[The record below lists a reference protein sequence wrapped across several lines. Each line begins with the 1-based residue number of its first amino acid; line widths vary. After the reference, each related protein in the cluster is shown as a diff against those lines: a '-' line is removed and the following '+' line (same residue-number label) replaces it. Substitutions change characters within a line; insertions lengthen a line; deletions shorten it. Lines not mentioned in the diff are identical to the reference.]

1 MTAFSSYPRPQLER
15 KGEWLNLNGEW
26 KYEIINGEQIVIKKG
41 TILVPYSPE
50 AEKSGVGH
58 ILQSDETLI
67 YSREVEIPFSF
78 NREEEELILH
88 FGAVDYE
95 ATVVID
101 GEDRLIHRGGYLPF
115 SLKVSKSHFTLSV
128 IVKDPT
134 DTREQER
141 GKQKLK
147 RGGIWYTPQSGIWQT
162 VWLEKVKKKHIEN
175 IKIVPSLTGFSLTVS
190 TTEPGSGTVTLDGM
204 EYDFTSGEEI
214 FIPVE
219 NPRLWSPE
227 DPYLYYFTLAF
238 GDDTVSSYTG
248 LRTFTVE
255 EDEKGVKRLFLNGRP
270 YFHHGLLDQGYYKE
284 GLYTP
289 SSEEEMVGDIILA
302 KRMGFNTLRKHIKIE
317 PLRWYYHC
325 DRLGIIVWQDMPS
338 GGGKYSPAVISAP
351 LIIGSHIKDSHYS
364 LLKRKDK
371 EMREEFV
378 RNLESMIEL
387 LGNVTSIAMWVP
399 FNEGWGQ
406 FDSVKIGK
414 MVEKLDPTRTVD
426 YHSGWLDQKKGNFL
440 SKHVYFR
447 PYHFKKD
454 RYGRCVI
461 LSEFGGYGLEI
472 EGHRFSNDKFEYRG
486 YKTTDALTDAVIKMY
501 HRDIFPA
508 KEKGLSAAIYTQL
521 SDVEDELNGL
531 ITYDRKVVKMD
542 EKRMKEMGESLIRH

>member
-1 MTAFSSYPRPQLER
+1 M
-15 KGEWLNLNGEW
+15 
-26 KYEIINGEQIVIKKG
+26 
-41 TILVPYSPE
+41 
-50 AEKSGVGH
+50 
-58 ILQSDETLI
+58 
-67 YSREVEIPFSF
+67 
-78 NREEEELILH
+78 
-88 FGAVDYE
+88 
-95 ATVVID
+95 
-101 GEDRLIHRGGYLPF
+101 
-115 SLKVSKSHFTLSV
+115 
-128 IVKDPT
+128 
-134 DTREQER
+134 
-141 GKQKLK
+141 
-147 RGGIWYTPQSGIWQT
+147 
-162 VWLEKVKKKHIEN
+162 
-175 IKIVPSLTGFSLTVS
+175 
-190 TTEPGSGTVTLDGM
+190 
-204 EYDFTSGEEI
+204 
-214 FIPVE
+214 
-219 NPRLWSPE
+219 
-227 DPYLYYFTLAF
+227 
-238 GDDTVSSYTG
+238 
-248 LRTFTVE
+248 E
-255 EDEKGVKRLFLNGRP
+255 EDDKGVKRLFLNGRP
-270 YFHHGLLDQGYYKE
+270 YFHHGLLDQGYYRE

-325 DRLGIIVWQDMPS
+325 DRLGIIIWQDMPS

-378 RNLESMIEL
+378 RNLKSMIEL

-440 SKHVYFR
+440 SKHVYFS

-542 EKRMKEMGESLIRH
+542 EKRMKEMGDSLIRH